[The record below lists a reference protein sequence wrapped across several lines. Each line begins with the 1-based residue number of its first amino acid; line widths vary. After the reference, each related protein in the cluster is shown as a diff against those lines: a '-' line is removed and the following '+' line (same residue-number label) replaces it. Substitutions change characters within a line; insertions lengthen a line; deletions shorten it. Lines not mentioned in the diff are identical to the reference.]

1 MFFMPCC
8 FLLSAYPPPAD
19 KTDTLSPSPNQN
31 TSFNIEPPN
40 DEDKPG
46 NNRPINSLVTYPI
59 ICLKQR

>member
-1 MFFMPCC
+1 MFFIPCC

-46 NNRPINSLVTYPI
+46 NNRLSIVW
-59 ICLKQR
+59 